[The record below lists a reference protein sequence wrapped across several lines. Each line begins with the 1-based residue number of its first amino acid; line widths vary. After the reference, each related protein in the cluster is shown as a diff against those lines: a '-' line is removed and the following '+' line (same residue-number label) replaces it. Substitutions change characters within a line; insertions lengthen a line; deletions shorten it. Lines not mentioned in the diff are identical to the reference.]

1 MNGCCRNSVYRLV
14 RFLDAGQGMV
24 QTLRNPA
31 LLLEEALRFAVVI
44 GCAVAL
50 IGAGRFVPF

>member
-1 MNGCCRNSVYRLV
+1 
-14 RFLDAGQGMV
+14 MV
-24 QTLRNPA
+24 QTLRHPIV
-31 LLLEEALRFAVVI
+31 LIEETLRFAVVI

>member
-1 MNGCCRNSVYRLV
+1 MQDRR
-14 RFLDAGQGMV
+14 MV

-31 LLLEEALRFAVVI
+31 LMLEEALRFAVVI